1 MALSEQSEPPSMPI
15 VQETIDLKLDA
26 SQGQSSNFSG
36 NEADSKTLMRSS
48 RLLPFGA
55 HFGAQK
61 MIFNRF
67 ASKKRP
73 PADRSNA
80 SAGLTFLKNGAKET
94 RTPDPLHAMQFLVEG
109 RR

>member
-26 SQGQSSNFSG
+26 SQGQQSNYSG

-61 MIFNRF
+61 MIFSRF
-67 ASKKRP
+67 ALKKRP
-73 PADRSNA
+73 VWTAQMPVLD
-80 SAGLTFLKNGAKET
+80 
-94 RTPDPLHAMQFLVEG
+94 
-109 RR
+109 